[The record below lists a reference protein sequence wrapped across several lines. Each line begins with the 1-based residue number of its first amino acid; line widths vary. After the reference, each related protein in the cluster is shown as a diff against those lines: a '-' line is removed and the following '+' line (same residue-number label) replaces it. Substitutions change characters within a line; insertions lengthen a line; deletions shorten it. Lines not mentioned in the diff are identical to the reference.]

1 MGMMLGT
8 FLYWVTL
15 IILTTRLKITRQCA
29 ATAPNN
35 PPEMPSQQENPVT
48 SPTTSSNGSTGST
61 GMPCGRCQHLPVR
74 RTDNNSRPVTQTDG
88 TGPDSCP
95 TITASCEGNATD
107 QAVILTWYDSNGMDV
122 GSTFGSGT
130 VTAVLT
136 CTTSNQLTLQGGI
149 VNEVECISA

>member
-1 MGMMLGT
+1 MGLMLGT
-8 FLYWVTL
+8 ILYWVTL

-35 PPEMPSQQENPVT
+35 PPEVPPQQENPTT
-48 SPTTSSNGSTGST
+48 SPTTASTGGSNGTS
-61 GMPCGRCQHLPVR
+61 GMPCGRCQHLP
-74 RTDNNSRPVTQTDG
+74 
-88 TGPDSCP
+88 
-95 TITASCEGNATD
+95 
-107 QAVILTWYDSNGMDV
+107 WYDSNGMDV